1 MKEKSKKERDAIKKS
16 ILEKMCNLDLERKNL
31 VANFKY
37 LLTYDENLQKR
48 KEEVK
53 KQYTKAFL
61 KFVKDLLI

>member
-1 MKEKSKKERDAIKKS
+1 MKNKSKKERDAIKKS

-53 KQYTKAFL
+53 KQYTKSFL